1 MRSSLH
7 SSWRR
12 TRRRSAQRPW
22 LLCLAL
28 WLLMPVAQAAG
39 KGCAAFD
46 QLPSVIEMDQG
57 LQQELR
63 LPVAII
69 RAAVGDPKVADV
81 QPSGER
87 AVLLTSVGQGNTSVM
102 LWTDCAPRPHRAM
115 LFVKGRASADMAEV
129 TQPAAGEDALPIQV
143 QADIRFVEVRRQKYK
158 EAGARLFFKGS
169 NNSLFGSPGTVPN
182 TFVRPDYVPGIQ
194 NGTNPVTYA
203 DVRPGIPLND
213 NVFNIVWGGGSSR
226 FLAMINALENSGFAY
241 TLARPSLTVLSGL
254 TASFLAGGEVP
265 IPVPSSGSDNVS
277 IEYKEFGVRLA
288 LTPTVVSRNRITL
301 KVAPEVSELDYSN
314 AVTIAGTQVPAL
326 SVRRTD
332 TSISLADG
340 ESFIISG
347 LVSSN
352 VRSSVDKLPGLGSLP
367 IIGAFFRQSAL
378 NREETELLMI
388 VTPHLVQPLAADAR
402 LPELP
407 GEALRTYDPSWGRLF
422 FMENGSFEGQGGLSR

>member
-1 MRSSLH
+1 MRRSLH
-7 SSWRR
+7 ASLRGALLASCLLGLLV
-12 TRRRSAQRPW
+12 PW
-22 LLCLAL
+22 
-28 WLLMPVAQAAG
+28 PSQAAA
-39 KGCAAFD
+39 KGCAAFA

-63 LPVAII
+63 LPVTIT
-69 RAAVGDPKVADV
+69 RAAVGEPKVADV

-87 AVLLTSVGQGNTSVM
+87 AVLLTAVAQGNTSLM
-102 LWTDCAPRPHRAM
+102 LWTDCAAQPHRAM
-115 LFVKGRASADMAEV
+115 LFVKGRASADMAE
-129 TQPAAGEDALPIQV
+129 TAQLPSAQEDLPVQV
-143 QADIRFVEVRRQKYK
+143 QADIRFVEVRRLKYK

-169 NNSLFGSPGTVPN
+169 NNTLIGSPNTVPN
-182 TFVRPDYVPGIQ
+182 TVVRPGHVPSVADSA
-194 NGTNPVTYA
+194 NPGNYINVK
-203 DVRPGIPLND
+203 PGIPLDND
-213 NVFNIVWGGGSSR
+213 VFNIVWGGGSSR

-254 TASFLAGGEVP
+254 TASFLAGGEIP

-301 KVAPEVSELDYSN
+301 KVAPEVSELDYNN
-314 AVTIAGTQVPAL
+314 AVTIAGTQVPGL

-347 LVSSN
+347 LISSN
-352 VRSSVDKLPGLGSLP
+352 VRSSVDKMPGLGNLP

-388 VTPHLVQPLAADAR
+388 VTPHLVQPLAANAR

-407 GEALRTYDPSWGRLF
+407 GEGLRTYDPSWGRLF
-422 FMENGSFEGQGGLSR
+422 FMENGNFDGRGGLSQ

>member
-1 MRSSLH
+1 M
-7 SSWRR
+7 
-12 TRRRSAQRPW
+12 RRSLRISPGTGW
-22 LLCLAL
+22 LLLGLAL
-28 WLLMPVAQAAG
+28 LAPLAQAAG

-46 QLPSVIEMDQG
+46 QLPSVIELDQG

-63 LPVAII
+63 LPLTIT
-69 RAAVGDPKVADV
+69 RAAVGEPKVADV

-87 AVLLTSVGQGNTSVM
+87 AVLLTAVGQGSTSLM
-102 LWTDCAPRPHRAM
+102 LWTHCAAQPHRAM
-115 LFVKGRASADMAEV
+115 LFVKGRASADMTETA
-129 TQPAAGEDALPIQV
+129 QLPSAQADLPVQV
-143 QADIRFVEVRRQKYK
+143 QADIRFVEVRRLKYK

-169 NNSLFGSPGTVPN
+169 NSLIGSPGTVPG
-182 TFVRPDYVPGIQ
+182 TSVRPTDI
-194 NGTNPVTYA
+194 A
-203 DVRPGIPLND
+203 GIPLKD
-213 NVFNIVWGGGSSR
+213 DVFNIVLGGNNGR

-254 TASFLAGGEVP
+254 TASFLAGGEIP

-288 LTPTVVSRNRITL
+288 LTPTVVSRDRITL
-301 KVAPEVSELDYSN
+301 KVAPEVSELDFNN
-314 AVTIAGTQVPAL
+314 AVVIAGTRVPGL

-347 LVSSN
+347 LISSN
-352 VRSSVDKLPGLGSLP
+352 VRSNVDKLPGLGNLP
-367 IIGAFFRQSAL
+367 IIGAFFRQSTL

-388 VTPHLVQPLAADAR
+388 VTPHLVQPLAANAR

-407 GEALRTYDPSWGRLF
+407 GERLRTYDPSWGRLF
-422 FMENGSFEGQGGLSR
+422 FMENGNLESRGGLSQ

>member
-7 SSWRR
+7 SALRMTSC
-12 TRRRSAQRPW
+12 TG
-22 LLCLAL
+22 LLCL
-28 WLLMPVAQAAG
+28 LLAAQAQAAG

-46 QLPSVIEMDQG
+46 QLPSVIELDQG

-63 LPVAII
+63 LPVAIT
-69 RAAVGDPKVADV
+69 RAAVGEPKVADV

-87 AVLLTSVGQGNTSVM
+87 AVLLTAVAQGSTSLM
-102 LWTDCAPRPHRAM
+102 LWTGCAAQPHRAM
-115 LFVKGRASADMAEV
+115 LFVKGRASADMMPTA
-129 TQPAAGEDALPIQV
+129 QLPSAQADLPVQV
-143 QADIRFVEVRRQKYK
+143 QADIRFVEVRRLKYK

-169 NNSLFGSPGTVPN
+169 NSLIGSPGTVPGA
-182 TFVRPDYVPGIQ
+182 TVRPSDIPG
-194 NGTNPVTYA
+194 A
-203 DVRPGIPLND
+203 RLDD
-213 NVFNIVWGGGSSR
+213 EVFNIVLGGNNGR

-254 TASFLAGGEVP
+254 TASFLAGGEIP

-288 LTPTVVSRNRITL
+288 LTPTVVSRDRITL
-301 KVAPEVSELDYSN
+301 KVAPEVSELDFNN
-314 AVTIAGTQVPAL
+314 AVVIAGTRVPGL

-347 LVSSN
+347 LISSN
-352 VRSSVDKLPGLGSLP
+352 VRSSVDKMPGLGNLP
-367 IIGAFFRQSAL
+367 IIGALFRQSAL

-388 VTPHLVQPLAADAR
+388 VTPHLVQPLAANAR

-407 GEALRTYDPSWGRLF
+407 GERLRTYDPSWGRLF
-422 FMENGSFEGQGGLSR
+422 FMENGNFEGRGGLSQ

>member
-1 MRSSLH
+1 MRSSL
-7 SSWRR
+7 RVTPR
-12 TRRRSAQRPW
+12 GNW
-22 LLCLAL
+22 LAPALLAL
-28 WLLMPVAQAAG
+28 ALLAPTAQAAA
-39 KGCAAFD
+39 KGCAAFG

-63 LPVAII
+63 LPVAIT
-69 RAAVGDPKVADV
+69 RAAVGEPKVADV

-87 AVLLTSVGQGNTSVM
+87 AVLLTAVGQGTTSLM
-102 LWTDCAPRPHRAM
+102 LWTDCAAQPHRAM
-115 LFVKGRASADMAEV
+115 LFVKGRASADMAEAAQ
-129 TQPAAGEDALPIQV
+129 QPTAQEDLPVQV
-143 QADIRFVEVRRQKYK
+143 QADIRFVEVRRLKYK

-169 NNSLFGSPGTVPN
+169 NNSLIGSPNTVPN
-182 TFVRPDYVPGIQ
+182 TVVRPGYVPGIAT
-194 NGTNPVTYA
+194 GTNPVTYA
-203 DVRPGIPLND
+203 DVRPGIPLDND
-213 NVFNIVWGGGSSR
+213 VFNIVWGGGSSR

-254 TASFLAGGEVP
+254 TASFLAGGEIP

-301 KVAPEVSELDYSN
+301 KVAPEVSELDYNN
-314 AVTIAGTQVPAL
+314 AVVIAGTQVPGL
-326 SVRRTD
+326 SVRLTD

-347 LVSSN
+347 LISSN
-352 VRSSVDKLPGLGSLP
+352 VRSAVDKMPGLGNLP

-388 VTPHLVQPLAADAR
+388 VTPHLVQPLAANAR

-422 FMENGSFEGQGGLSR
+422 FMENGNFEGRGGLSQ

>member
-7 SSWRR
+7 SALRMTSC
-12 TRRRSAQRPW
+12 TG
-22 LLCLAL
+22 LLCL
-28 WLLMPVAQAAG
+28 LLAAQAQAAG

-46 QLPSVIEMDQG
+46 QLPSVIELDQG

-63 LPVAII
+63 LPVAIT
-69 RAAVGDPKVADV
+69 RAAVGEPKVADV

-87 AVLLTSVGQGNTSVM
+87 AVLLTAVAQGSTSLM
-102 LWTDCAPRPHRAM
+102 LWTGCAAQPHRAM
-115 LFVKGRASADMAEV
+115 LFVKGRASADMTPTA
-129 TQPAAGEDALPIQV
+129 QLPSAQADLPVQV
-143 QADIRFVEVRRQKYK
+143 QADIRFVEVRRLKYK

-169 NNSLFGSPGTVPN
+169 NSLIGSPGTVPGA
-182 TFVRPDYVPGIQ
+182 TVRPSDIPG
-194 NGTNPVTYA
+194 A
-203 DVRPGIPLND
+203 RLDD
-213 NVFNIVWGGGSSR
+213 EVFNIVLGGNNGR

-254 TASFLAGGEVP
+254 TASFLAGGEIP

-288 LTPTVVSRNRITL
+288 LTPTVVSRDRITL
-301 KVAPEVSELDYSN
+301 KVAPEVSELDFNN
-314 AVTIAGTQVPAL
+314 AVVIAGTRVPGL

-347 LVSSN
+347 LISSN
-352 VRSSVDKLPGLGSLP
+352 VRSSVDKMPGLGNLP
-367 IIGAFFRQSAL
+367 IIGALFRQSAL

-388 VTPHLVQPLAADAR
+388 VTPHLVQPLAANAR

-407 GEALRTYDPSWGRLF
+407 GERLRTYDPSWGRLF
-422 FMENGSFEGQGGLSR
+422 FMENGNFEGRGGLSQ